1 MDYRFIADS
10 NLVGQEFYNPQE
22 YNERGV
28 VYTVI
33 DMDDRSID
41 IEWVDPEDNQNNYS
55 SMTLSELINGLN
67 DNFYVL
73 KSDDP
78 NMSFLDQIW

>member
-1 MDYRFIADS
+1 MDYQFIADS

-22 YNERGV
+22 YNERGII
-28 VYTVI
+28 YTII
-33 DMDDRSID
+33 DMDDSGLD
-41 IEWVDPEDNQNNYS
+41 LEWEDPEEGVEYA
-55 SMTLSELINGLN
+55 SMTLRELINGLN

>member
-1 MDYRFIADS
+1 MDYQFIADS

-22 YNERGV
+22 YNEMGII
-28 VYTVI
+28 YTII
-33 DMDDRSID
+33 DMDDTGLD
-41 IEWVDPEDNQNNYS
+41 LEWEDPEEGVQYS

>member
-1 MDYRFIADS
+1 
-10 NLVGQEFYNPQE
+10 
-22 YNERGV
+22 
-28 VYTVI
+28 
-33 DMDDRSID
+33 MDDSGSMGWAILD
-41 IEWVDPEDNQNNYS
+41 LEWEDPEEGVEYA
-55 SMTLSELINGLN
+55 SMTLRELINGLN

>member
-1 MDYRFIADS
+1 MDYQFIADS

-22 YNERGV
+22 YNERGII
-28 VYTVI
+28 YTII
-33 DMDDRSID
+33 DMDDSGLD
-41 IEWVDPEDNQNNYS
+41 LEWEEGVEYA
-55 SMTLSELINGLN
+55 SMTLRELINGLN

>member
-22 YNERGV
+22 YNERGI
-28 VYTVI
+28 VYTII
-33 DMDDRSID
+33 DMDDSGLD
-41 IEWVDPEDNQNNYS
+41 LEWEDPEEGVEYA

>member
-1 MDYRFIADS
+1 MDYQFIADS

-22 YNERGV
+22 YNERGII
-28 VYTVI
+28 YTII
-33 DMDDRSID
+33 DMDDSGID
-41 IEWVDPEDNQNNYS
+41 FEWEDPEEGVEYA
-55 SMTLSELINGLN
+55 SMTLRELINGLN

>member
-1 MDYRFIADS
+1 MDYRFIADA

-22 YNERGV
+22 YNETGV
-28 VYTVI
+28 VYTII
-33 DMDDRSID
+33 DMDDRQID
-41 IEWVDPEDNQNNYS
+41 IEWVDPDDGQNEYS
-55 SMTLSELINGLN
+55 SIRLGDFINGLETK
-67 DNFYVL
+67 FYVL

>member
-1 MDYRFIADS
+1 MDYQFIADS

-22 YNERGV
+22 YNERGII
-28 VYTVI
+28 YTII
-33 DMDDRSID
+33 DMDDSGLD
-41 IEWVDPEDNQNNYS
+41 LEWEDPKEGVEYG

>member
-1 MDYRFIADS
+1 MDYQFIADS
-10 NLVGQEFYNPQE
+10 NLVGHEFYNPQE
-22 YNERGV
+22 YNERGII
-28 VYTVI
+28 YTII
-33 DMDDRSID
+33 DMDDKGLD
-41 IEWVDPEDNQNNYS
+41 LEWEDPEEGVEYA

>member
-1 MDYRFIADS
+1 MDYQFIADS

-22 YNERGV
+22 YNERGII
-28 VYTVI
+28 YTII
-33 DMDDRSID
+33 DMDDKGLD
-41 IEWVDPEDNQNNYS
+41 LEWEDPEEGVEYA

>member
-22 YNERGV
+22 YNEIGV
-28 VYTVI
+28 VYTII
-33 DMDDRSID
+33 DMDDRYID
-41 IEWVDPEDNQNNYS
+41 IEWVDPEDHENEYS
-55 SMTLSELINGLN
+55 SIPLSDFIASLETK
-67 DNFYVL
+67 FYVL

>member
-22 YNERGV
+22 YNETGV
-28 VYTVI
+28 VYTII
-33 DMDDRSID
+33 DMDDRYID
-41 IEWVDPEDNQNNYS
+41 IEWVDPYDHETEHS
-55 SMTLSELINGLN
+55 SITLN
-67 DNFYVL
+67 DFISNLETKFYVL
-73 KSDDP
+73 KSDDT

>member
-1 MDYRFIADS
+1 MDYQFIADS

-22 YNERGV
+22 YNERGII
-28 VYTVI
+28 YTII
-33 DMDDRSID
+33 DMDDKGLD
-41 IEWVDPEDNQNNYS
+41 LEWEDPEYGVEYA

-73 KSDDP
+73 KSYDP

>member
-1 MDYRFIADS
+1 MDYQFIADS

-22 YNERGV
+22 YNERGII
-28 VYTVI
+28 YTII
-33 DMDDRSID
+33 DMDDSGLD
-41 IEWVDPEDNQNNYS
+41 LEWEDPKEGVEYA
-55 SMTLSELINGLN
+55 SMTLRELINGLN

>member
-22 YNERGV
+22 YSELGV
-28 VYTVI
+28 VYTII
-33 DMDDRSID
+33 DMDDRGID
-41 IEWVDPEDNQNNYS
+41 IEWVDPEDNQTENS
-55 SMTLSELINGLN
+55 SMTLVDFIHGLN
-67 DNFYVL
+67 TDFYVL